1 MSEMRDRR
9 YRSARGHYAV
19 SGPSSAV
26 ENKRACHRPMPA
38 KALMLDQKGGPTHGR
53 VRAGSVAPSMFVA
66 GLQAIEMALT

>member
-1 MSEMRDRR
+1 
-9 YRSARGHYAV
+9 
-19 SGPSSAV
+19 
-26 ENKRACHRPMPA
+26 MPA